1 MSQLLLEIG
10 LEEVPA
16 GFMPQTLAQL
26 KNHAET
32 ALKDA
37 RIGFE
42 AVRTL
47 GTPRRLTLFVDGIAE
62 KQQDLEEE
70 VRGPSEKV
78 AFDDEK
84 KPTKALLGFM
94 KGNQVKEE
102 DIVVRDHYIYATRRQ
117 KGEPTQAVLK
127 KLLPDLILGLSF
139 PKAMRWGAWET
150 RYVRPIHWIV
160 ALLDADVIPFSLEM
174 CKSDRLTRGHRF
186 LGEANFAIAS
196 AATYEEQLKKNFV
209 IVDQDARK
217 KLIEEQ
223 INSLVQSIDG
233 KIQSDEALLE
243 EIVYLVEY
251 PTALMGY
258 YDERFLAMPDELVIT
273 PMKEHQRYFPVL
285 SANDDTLLNRFIT
298 VRNGTDEHLDV
309 VQEGNERV
317 LTARLA
323 DARFFYDEDLKIN
336 PEDWLEKLKTV
347 VFQEQLGTTYEK
359 MERDVALA
367 QKLAVL
373 FRVDQNVTNA
383 AVRAARLAKA
393 DLVSNVVTEFPEL
406 QGMIGEVYI
415 NAYGQDDALV
425 AQAVR
430 EHYMPRFAGD
440 DIPQTSAG
448 RIVALADKLD
458 TIVGCFAVGIEPTGS
473 QDPYALRRQ
482 ASGVLNILLKSGQ
495 HVSLQ
500 SMIALSI
507 EGLPQQLVQDAEQL
521 NDKVYGFFDQR
532 IRTVLREEGYG
543 AVFTEALLRSGYDD
557 PLDTVVRARE
567 IDAYMKEH
575 ATAFESLLVTY
586 KRAHNLASKA
596 EQIKVRPELFE
607 EEAEKELYDAI
618 RRASGGIQEKDDVAS
633 KLDTLQSLNA
643 PVDRLFE
650 DVMVMDERS
659 DIRENRLALLKLFT
673 DITVDIIDLSVL

>member
-26 KNHAET
+26 KSHTET

-37 RIGFE
+37 RIDFE
-42 AVRTL
+42 SVRTL
-47 GTPRRLTLFVDGIAE
+47 GTPRRLAVLVDGIAE
-62 KQQDLEEE
+62 KQKDLEEE

-78 AFDDEK
+78 AYDDEQ

-94 KGNQVKEE
+94 KGNQVSEE
-102 DIVVRDHYIYATRRQ
+102 DIVIRDKYIYAVRKQT
-117 KGEPTQAVLK
+117 GEPTQAVLK

-139 PKAMRWGAWET
+139 PKTMRWGAWET

-160 ALLDADVIPFSLEM
+160 ALLDADVIPFSIEM

-186 LGEANFAIAS
+186 LGETSFAIAS
-196 AATYEEQLKKNFV
+196 AGTYEEQLKGNFV
-209 IVDQDARK
+209 IVDQDIRQ

-223 INSLVQSIDG
+223 IAELVESIEG
-233 KIQSDEALLE
+233 KIQTDVALLE

-258 YDERFLAMPDELVIT
+258 YDERFLDMPDELVIT

-285 SANDDTLLNRFIT
+285 SATDGTLLNRFIT
-298 VRNGTDEHLDV
+298 VRNGSDEHLNI

-323 DARFFYDEDLKIN
+323 DARFFYDEDLKID
-336 PEDWLEKLKTV
+336 PEEWLEKLKTV

-359 MERDVALA
+359 TERNEVLA
-367 QKLAVL
+367 QKIAHLLRA
-373 FRVDQNVTNA
+373 DQTVIER
-383 AVRAARLAKA
+383 AVRAAHLAKA

-406 QGMIGEVYI
+406 QGMIGEVYVT
-415 NAYGQDDALV
+415 AFGKDDALT

-430 EHYMPRFAGD
+430 EHYLPRFAGD
-440 DIPQTSAG
+440 AIPETEAG
-448 RIVALADKLD
+448 RIVALSDKLD

-482 ASGVLNILLKSGQ
+482 ASGVLNIILKSGQ

-500 SMIALSI
+500 SMISLAI
-507 EGLPQQLVQDAEQL
+507 EGLPQHLVNDAEEL
-521 NDKVYGFFDQR
+521 NDKVYSFFDQR
-532 IRTVLREEGYG
+532 IRTVLREQGYG

-557 PLDTVVRARE
+557 PLDTVIRAKE

-575 ATAFESLLVTY
+575 AKAFEALLVTY
-586 KRAHNLASKA
+586 KRAYNLASKA
-596 EQIKVRPELFE
+596 EQVKVRPELFE
-607 EEAEKELYDAI
+607 ADAEKDLYDAI
-618 RRASGGIQEKDDVAS
+618 RRASGGVQEKDDVAS

-650 DVMVMDERS
+650 DVMVMDERT
-659 DIRENRLALLKLFT
+659 DIKQNRLALLKLFT
-673 DITVDIIDLSVL
+673 DITADIIDLSVL

>member
-26 KNHAET
+26 KSHMEE

-37 RIGFE
+37 RIDFE
-42 AVRTL
+42 SVRSL
-47 GTPRRLTLFVDGIAE
+47 GTPRRLAIFVDGIAE
-62 KQQDLEEE
+62 KQNDLEEE

-78 AFDDEK
+78 AYDNEK

-94 KGNQVKEE
+94 KGNQVSEE
-102 DIVVRDHYIYATRRQ
+102 DLVIRDQYIYAMRKQ
-117 KGEPTQAVLK
+117 VGEPTQFVLK
-127 KLLPDLILGLSF
+127 KLLPELILGLSF
-139 PKAMRWGAWET
+139 PKTMRWGAWET

-160 ALLDADVIPFSLEM
+160 ALLDADVIPFSVEM

-186 LGEANFAIAS
+186 LGEASFAIAS
-196 AATYEEQLKKNFV
+196 AATYEEQLRGNFV
-209 IVDQDARK
+209 IVDQDVRQE
-217 KLIEEQ
+217 LIEKQ
-223 INSLVQSIDG
+223 ISQLVGSIGG
-233 KIQSDEALLE
+233 KIQSDAALLE

-258 YDERFLAMPDELVIT
+258 YDERFLDMPDELVIT

-285 SANDDTLLNRFIT
+285 SEKDGSLLNRFIT
-298 VRNGTDEHLDV
+298 VRNGSDDHLDI
-309 VQEGNERV
+309 VQDGNERV
-317 LTARLA
+317 LAARLA
-323 DARFFYDEDLKIN
+323 DARFFYDEDLKVD
-336 PEDWLEKLKTV
+336 PEEWLEKLKTV

-359 MERDVALA
+359 TERNEVLA
-367 QKLAVL
+367 RKIAHLLRANQDDIE
-373 FRVDQNVTNA
+373 R
-383 AVRAARLAKA
+383 AVRAAHLAKA

-406 QGMIGEVYI
+406 QGMIGEVYV
-415 NAYGQDDALV
+415 NAFGKDDALT

-430 EHYMPRFAGD
+430 EHYLPRFAGD
-440 DIPQTSAG
+440 AIPETEAG

-458 TIVGCFAVGIEPTGS
+458 TIAGCFAVGIEPTGS

-482 ASGVLNILLKSGQ
+482 ASGILSIILKSEK
-495 HVSLQ
+495 HISLS
-500 SMIALSI
+500 SMISLAI
-507 EGLPQQLVQDAEQL
+507 EGLPQHLITDAEEL

-532 IRTVLREEGYG
+532 IRTVLRAQGYG

-557 PLDTVVRARE
+557 PQYTMIRAKN
-567 IDAYMKEH
+567 IDAYMKDH
-575 ATAFESLLVTY
+575 ATAFETLLVTY

-596 EQIKVRPELFE
+596 ENVKVRPELFE
-607 EEAEKELYDAI
+607 AEAEKNLYDAI
-618 RRASGGIQEKDDVAS
+618 RHASGGIQEKYDVES
-633 KLDTLQSLNA
+633 KLDALQLLIA

-650 DVMVMDERS
+650 DVMVMDKRIE
-659 DIRENRLALLKLFT
+659 IQQNRLSLLKLFT